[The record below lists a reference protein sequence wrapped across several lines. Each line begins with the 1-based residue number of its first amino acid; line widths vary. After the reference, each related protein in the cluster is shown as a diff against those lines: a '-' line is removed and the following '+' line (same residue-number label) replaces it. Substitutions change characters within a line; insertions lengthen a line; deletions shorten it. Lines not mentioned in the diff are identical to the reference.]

1 MFHFSNYSAESKY
14 YDDPNALFFDK
25 MKDEMGGVATE
36 LNFEVKPKMH
46 LIVVSDSSKYIKA
59 KGLNK
64 NVVAKISHNE
74 YKDVLLN
81 ENV

>member
-1 MFHFSNYSAESKY
+1 
-14 YDDPNALFFDK
+14 
-25 MKDEMGGVATE
+25 MKWEV
-36 LNFEVKPKMH
+36 LPLKNFFEVKPKMY
-46 LIVVSDSSKYIKA
+46 LNVVSYSSKHIKA

-64 NVVAKISHNE
+64 NVVAKISHNK

>member
-1 MFHFSNYSAESKY
+1 
-14 YDDPNALFFDK
+14 
-25 MKDEMGGVATE
+25 MKWAVLP
-36 LNFEVKPKMH
+36 LNNFFEVKPKMY

-81 ENV
+81 